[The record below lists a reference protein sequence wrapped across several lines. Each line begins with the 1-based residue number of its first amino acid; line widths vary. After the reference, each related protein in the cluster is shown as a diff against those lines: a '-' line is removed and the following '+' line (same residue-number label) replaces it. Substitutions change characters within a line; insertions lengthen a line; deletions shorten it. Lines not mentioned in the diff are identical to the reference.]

1 MTPTVSSRSR
11 RGALA
16 LGGIFFAASAALA
29 SAPAVYA
36 TPSDEAVNAIDAR
49 YTTFGGAGSLLGAPI
64 GDAVDMPGGAE
75 RDYEGGAIFYSK
87 DTGAHVVYG
96 AILERYKALGGP
108 GSELGYPKNDESDT
122 GDGTGRFN
130 DFAVTGGAS
139 IYWTPQW
146 GASVI
151 KGRVLEAWRQSGGIT
166 GPFGY
171 PSADTSIL
179 DGVQTGKF
187 VGPEGTEIQWSEAA
201 GLVTIPAGLAATIP
215 GFSAA
220 TPTAEGTTSVTK
232 PSVSGPSTTATKS
245 STWWWIPVGLAA
257 LALLGGLLRLL
268 TRKPKTP
275 EPVRVVAQRAEVTR
289 PTPVPPPAP
298 PVRPAAKAPAPP
310 ATPRPPAPPAP
321 PAPPTPAKVV
331 PLVKT
336 PPPAPKP
343 VTPPPPPPPP
353 PKPMP
358 EPEPVASRPAPEPT
372 PIRPLLAEPPK
383 ATIHTAIAHQDEAAA
398 VIRYESSEP
407 ADTRIQV
414 TYENNAIGDD
424 QESKADKSD
433 SVPDS
438 RQL

>member
-1 MTPTVSSRSR
+1 MTPIVSSRSR
-11 RGALA
+11 RGAMA
-16 LGGIFFAASAALA
+16 FGGMLIAATAVLA
-29 SAPAVYA
+29 SAPAAYA
-36 TPSDEAVNAIDAR
+36 APSDEAVNAIDSR
-49 YTTFGGAGSLLGAPI
+49 YATFGGSGSLLGAPI
-64 GDAVDMPGGAE
+64 GDAVDVPGGAE

-87 DTGAHVVYG
+87 DTGAHVMYG
-96 AILERYKALGGP
+96 AILDRYKALGGP
-108 GSELGYPKNDESDT
+108 GSELGYPTNDESDT

-130 DFAVTGGAS
+130 DFSTAGGAS

-171 PSADTSIL
+171 PSADTSII

-220 TPTAEGTTSVTK
+220 APTAEGTTSVTT
-232 PSVSGPSTTATKS
+232 PNLSGPSTTATKS
-245 STWWWIPVGLAA
+245 SKWWWIPVGLAA
-257 LALLGGLLRLL
+257 LALLGGLLRLV
-268 TRKPKTP
+268 TRKPKAP
-275 EPVRVVAQRAEVTR
+275 APIKVVAQRTPEVTR
-289 PTPVPPPAP
+289 TAPVPAP
-298 PVRPAAKAPAPP
+298 PVRPAAEA
-310 ATPRPPAPPAP
+310 PAPPAP
-321 PAPPTPAKVV
+321 PAPAKVV

-336 PPPAPKP
+336 PPPVPKP
-343 VTPPPPPPPP
+343 VPPPPPPP
-353 PKPMP
+353 
-358 EPEPVASRPAPEPT
+358 AP
-372 PIRPLLAEPPK
+372 PIRPLLSAPPK
-383 ATIHTAIAHQDEAAA
+383 ATIHTEAVAHDEAAA
-398 VIRYESSEP
+398 VIRYESSAP

-414 TYENNAIGDD
+414 TYENNAVGDD